1 MKKAVR
7 ILLLTFLICLVTGL
21 RQNTAAK
28 AAGYYPSNMR
38 KLYIS
43 GPVEIHVHDTRGVLA
58 AEYIEDVPNSQYNGY
73 LTGGMRETGEW
84 SVYLPQDIGYN
95 VEITAISD
103 GTIDIIFARLD
114 DSYNIYYQSNYLDI
128 AVKKGDVLTMEYVQ
142 EFFSRDYSEKIEK
155 PVDPVLKT
163 GKKTIS
169 PSAEYKNDVP
179 ECTVTVSSNNPLGG
193 IAYNYD
199 DRYPVG
205 MHAAVY
211 ASQYE
216 DCSFTGWYE
225 GDKLVSTENIY
236 TFRIES
242 DRELVAHFEGETAYG
257 RNGIFRIQIETEG
270 EGYILDDEE
279 MYVLDGYPVEITAI
293 PAIGNEFVKWEVT
306 GDCII
311 EDACSFTTV
320 VKATTENVTLKAVF
334 KPLEEPEISAYK
346 YDADTICIL
355 AGGYEDAVE
364 YRIYVKA
371 PGSKKYKKL
380 ATVKKNGG
388 NARYEYKVSK
398 TGKYKFK
405 VKAYKKIKKKT
416 VWSKYSD
423 VVAINIKK

>member
-1 MKKAVR
+1 MLLR
-7 ILLLTFLICLVTGL
+7 IILLEELQPKTDF
-21 RQNTAAK
+21 
-28 AAGYYPSNMR
+28 S
-38 KLYIS
+38 
-43 GPVEIHVHDTRGVLA
+43 
-58 AEYIEDVPNSQYNGY
+58 ED
-73 LTGGMRETGEW
+73 E
-84 SVYLPQDIGYN
+84 
-95 VEITAISD
+95 
-103 GTIDIIFARLD
+103 
-114 DSYNIYYQSNYLDI
+114 
-128 AVKKGDVLTMEYVQ
+128 
-142 EFFSRDYSEKIEK
+142 
-155 PVDPVLKT
+155 
-163 GKKTIS
+163 
-169 PSAEYKNDVP
+169 
-179 ECTVTVSSNNPLGG
+179 
-193 IAYNYD
+193 
-199 DRYPVG
+199 
-205 MHAAVY
+205 
-211 ASQYE
+211 
-216 DCSFTGWYE
+216 
-225 GDKLVSTENIY
+225 
-236 TFRIES
+236 
-242 DRELVAHFEGETAYG
+242 
-257 RNGIFRIQIETEG
+257 IETEG

-334 KPLEEPEISAYK
+334 KPLEDPEISAYK

-355 AGGYEDAVE
+355 AGGYEDAVG

>member
-7 ILLLTFLICLVTGL
+7 ILFLTFLICLVTGL

-28 AAGYYPSNMR
+28 AAGFYPSNMR

-58 AEYIEDVPNSQYNGY
+58 AEYIEDDPMSQYNGY
-73 LTGGMRETGEW
+73 LPGGMGATGEW
-84 SVYLPQDIGYN
+84 SVYLPQDSGYN
-95 VEITAISD
+95 VEITATSD
-103 GTIDIIFARLD
+103 GTIDITFARLD
-114 DSYNIYYQSNYLDI
+114 DSYNLYYQSNYLDI

-155 PVDPVLKT
+155 PVAPVLKK

-179 ECTVTVSSNNPLGG
+179 ECTVTVSSDNPLGG
-193 IAYNYD
+193 VAYNYD
-199 DRYPVG
+199 DSYPVG
-205 MHAAVY
+205 MHATVY
-211 ASQYE
+211 AAQYE

-225 GDKLVSTENIY
+225 GDRLVSTENIY

-257 RNGIFRIQIETEG
+257 RNGIFRIKIETEG

-279 MYVLDGYPVEITAI
+279 MYVLDGYPVEITAV
-293 PAIGNEFVKWEVT
+293 PEIGNEFVKWEVT

-311 EDACSFTTV
+311 EDAYSFTTV

-334 KPLEEPEISAYK
+334 KTLEDPEILAYK
-346 YDADTICIL
+346 YDADTICICM
-355 AGGYEDAVE
+355 GGYEDAAG

-371 PGSKKYKKL
+371 PGSKKYKKV
-380 ATVKKNGG
+380 ATVKKDDGYTV
-388 NARYEYKVSK
+388 YEYKVSK
-398 TGKYKFK
+398 TGKYKVK
-405 VKAYKKIKKKT
+405 VKAYKKNKKKT

-423 VVAINIKK
+423 VVAVNIKK